1 MGQRSTEG
9 DRPRPAT
16 ADVVAKD
23 AAVGPPLLIL
33 ALGFGSILGSLPLL
47 AVDGIPPHALGYVA
61 GSLIPILVVG
71 VVRRADLD
79 RRRSPHYVGRSF
91 VAPALVVL
99 AVAAMVAAAF
109 HVWPIA
115 TELSS

>member
-1 MGQRSTEG
+1 MAQRSTKDNE
-9 DRPRPAT
+9 PRPAT
-16 ADVVAKD
+16 AEAVPRP
-23 AAVGPPLLIL
+23 VGPPLLIL
-33 ALGFGSILGSLPLL
+33 ALGFASILGSLPLL
-47 AVDGIPPHALGYVA
+47 AADGIPAHALGYVA

-79 RRRSPHYVGRSF
+79 RRRSPHYVGRGV

-99 AVAAMVAAAF
+99 AIAGLVAAAL

-115 TELSS
+115 TELAS